1 MLNGKVDGFNL
12 PLAEESNLIT
22 FKACK
27 MQNWEATVNKEGR
40 TINKTPFILRDNA
53 YSFLITHPFTFERG
67 QHCFHI
73 KP

>member
-27 MQNWEATVNKEGR
+27 MQNWEAAVNKEGR

-53 YSFLITHPFTFERG
+53 SSFLITHPFTFERG